1 MGELYCNT
9 DGPAIQP
16 DLLVVGGIPLAM
28 GGGIGY
34 NGEVVPGR
42 TPTWL
47 GMRAGSGKKSH
58 VRVLRR
64 GSAPALGAGGR
75 TFKSCH
81 PDQQGGKSLVSAV
94 SAHFYS
100 CFRCGDPLRFFGLWE
115 KITGGRQG
123 LPRTRT
129 TTKAPFRA
137 NMFSYRSNS
146 PNACPGTPAS
156 IFVLRKLQV
165 LYACPACF
173 PFLCGKRPMCVI
185 HKFVDYFL

>member
-1 MGELYCNT
+1 M
-9 DGPAIQP
+9 
-16 DLLVVGGIPLAM
+16 PLAM

-42 TPTWL
+42 TPTRL
-47 GMRAGSGKKSH
+47 GIRAGSGKKSH
-58 VRVLRR
+58 IRVLRR

-94 SAHFYS
+94 FL
-100 CFRCGDPLRFFGLWE
+100 PLLFLLSLGLPNCDFSGWGQ
-115 KITGGRQG
+115 KISGGRQG

-129 TTKAPFRA
+129 TTIAPFRA
-137 NMFSYRSNS
+137 NITCNSQLRLLRFMFSYRSNS
-146 PNACPGTPAS
+146 PYACPGTPAS
-156 IFVLRKLQV
+156 IFALRELQV

-173 PFLCGKRPMCVI
+173 PFLCGKCPMCVI